1 MIHERALNALA
12 DSFPEVIP
20 MLKPTIHLS
29 RLQAA
34 GLFAISMAACAPYPQ
49 RVDESPIMVNGDKVP
64 ATDASTSA
72 PAVAADREAMKAAM
86 DSVYAVATAGA
97 SVAVRESIA
106 RGEVVIGMNEAQ
118 VFAATRTTPS
128 AWVVRRNSGDAVLVP
143 ASLSGIPKDRL
154 GEMVMVQMDGGRA
167 AVLSRRGPQGIL
179 VASRPQ
185 DATAQSQAKEA
196 AAALIR
202 EGDDLVA
209 SNDLAGALNRYD
221 RASVLDPEAGEVQ
234 YKAARLLDL
243 QLRPQEALMR
253 YQRFL
258 LSMDIERIRA
268 QGDANAKMAEAI
280 AMAQQRIVVLEKQV
294 R

>member
-1 MIHERALNALA
+1 
-12 DSFPEVIP
+12 
-20 MLKPTIHLS
+20 MLKPTIYLS
-29 RLQAA
+29 RVHTA
-34 GLFAISMAACAPYPQ
+34 GLLAFALAACAPYPQ
-49 RVDESPIMVNGDKVP
+49 RVNERPVMVNGDKVP
-64 ATDASTSA
+64 AVNAAASA
-72 PAVAADREAMKAAM
+72 PMVAADRDAMKAAM
-86 DSVYAVATAGA
+86 DSVYGVATSGA

-106 RGEVVIGMNEAQ
+106 RGEVTIGMSEAQ

-128 AWVVRRNSGDAVLVP
+128 AWVVRRAGRDAVLVP
-143 ASLSGIPKDRL
+143 ASLAGVPKDKL
-154 GEMVMVQMDGGRA
+154 GEMVMVQMSSGGA
-167 AVLSRRGPQGIL
+167 AVLSRRGPQGIM
-179 VASRPQ
+179 VASKPQ
-185 DATAQSQAKEA
+185 DATAQAQGKEA
-196 AAALIR
+196 AALLIR

-268 QGDANAKMAEAI
+268 QGEASAKMAEAI
-280 AMAQQRIVVLEKQV
+280 AMAQQRIIVLEKQV

>member
-1 MIHERALNALA
+1 MLN
-12 DSFPEVIP
+12 
-20 MLKPTIHLS
+20 PTISLS
-29 RLQAA
+29 RAQAA
-34 GLFAISMAACAPYPQ
+34 GLLAFAITACAPYPQ
-49 RVDESPIMVNGDKVP
+49 RVNESPIMVNGDKVP

-72 PAVAADREAMKAAM
+72 PMVAADREAMKAAM
-86 DSVYAVATAGA
+86 DSVYGVATAGA

-106 RGEVVIGMNEAQ
+106 RGEVAIGMNEAQ

-128 AWVVRRNSGDAVLVP
+128 AWVVRRNSGSAVLVP
-143 ASLSGIPKDRL
+143 ASLSGSPKDKL

-167 AVLSRRGPQGIL
+167 AVLSRRGPQGIM

-185 DATAQSQAKEA
+185 DASAQAQAKEA
-196 AAALIR
+196 AGMLIR

-268 QGDANAKMAEAI
+268 QGDASAKMAEAI
-280 AMAQQRIVVLEKQV
+280 AMAQQRIVILQKQIP
-294 R
+294 

>member
-1 MIHERALNALA
+1 M
-12 DSFPEVIP
+12 
-20 MLKPTIHLS
+20 KPTIFLS
-29 RLQAA
+29 SAA
-34 GLFAISMAACAPYPQ
+34 LLAVACAPYPQ
-49 RVDESPIMVNGDKVP
+49 RVNEVPIMVNGDKVP
-64 ATDASTSA
+64 ASDASTAA
-72 PAVAADREAMKAAM
+72 PVIADERNAMQASV
-86 DSVYAVATAGA
+86 DSIHALATAGA
-97 SVAVRESIA
+97 PMALRESIA
-106 RGEVVIGMNEAQ
+106 RGEVTLGMTEVQ
-118 VFAATRTTPS
+118 VLAATRTTPG
-128 AWVVRRNSGDAVLVP
+128 AWVIRRSSGDAVMVP
-143 ASLSGIPKDRL
+143 ATRSAPPADKL

-185 DATAQSQAKEA
+185 DAGAAQQAKEA
-196 AAALIR
+196 AASLIR

-221 RASVLDPEAGEVQ
+221 RASVLDADNAEVQ

-268 QGDANAKMAEAI
+268 QGEANAKMAEAI

-294 R
+294 K

>member
-1 MIHERALNALA
+1 M
-12 DSFPEVIP
+12 
-20 MLKPTIHLS
+20 KPTIFLS
-29 RLQAA
+29 SAA
-34 GLFAISMAACAPYPQ
+34 LLAAACAPYPQ
-49 RVDESPIMVNGDKVP
+49 RVNESPIMVNGDKVP
-64 ATDASTSA
+64 ASDASTAA
-72 PAVAADREAMKAAM
+72 PVIADERHAMQASL
-86 DSVYAVATAGA
+86 DSIQALATAGA
-97 SVAVRESIA
+97 TMPVRESIA
-106 RGEVVIGMNEAQ
+106 RGEVTLGMTEVQ
-118 VFAATRTTPS
+118 VLAATRTTPG
-128 AWVVRRNSGDAVLVP
+128 AWVVRRSNGDAVMVP
-143 ASLSGIPKDRL
+143 ATRSAPPADKL

-185 DATAQSQAKEA
+185 DAGAAQMAKEA
-196 AAALIR
+196 AASLIR

-221 RASVLDPEAGEVQ
+221 RASVLDADNGEVQ

-268 QGDANAKMAEAI
+268 QGEANAKMAEAI

-294 R
+294 K